1 MQPTSKESP
10 PGDGTRSNAIM
21 DAENAKRSDARS
33 QAEDRFAKITRR
45 DAEVRAYQQQQWDEE
60 AVKIAKLRALRLARE
75 AESKSRPAPKKTAH
89 AARARTA
96 KPA

>member
-1 MQPTSKESP
+1 
-10 PGDGTRSNAIM
+10 M
-21 DAENAKRSDARS
+21 DAENAKRPDVRS

-60 AVKIAKLRALRLARE
+60 AAKIAKLRALRLARE
-75 AESKSRPAPKKTAH
+75 AESKSRPVPRKTGKAGH
-89 AARARTA
+89 TKVA